1 LTWPLCG
8 SIRAVAMRQIN
19 PWMVS
24 AARYGLRGGHF
35 DPTPGAPP
43 FVSGQARARAS
54 GQGCIAGSP
63 QAMLLD
69 HVRCRRLPGGPFGSP
84 APRGGHT
91 GQIPAGRNALYLSY
105 SPPFEALAQGVRRAP
120 AKALK
125 ELNSG
130 DVERLDCVSPLIMRA
145 FDIAMILAVLL
156 LLVLFGFAI
165 WHSGTLP
172 SSLPPNPA
180 RSPLAHDPSACR
192 CDEG

>member
-1 LTWPLCG
+1 
-8 SIRAVAMRQIN
+8 MRQIN

-130 DVERLDCVSPLIMRA
+130 DVERLDCVSPLIMR
-145 FDIAMILAVLL
+145 IRY
-156 LLVLFGFAI
+156 
-165 WHSGTLP
+165 S
-172 SSLPPNPA
+172 
-180 RSPLAHDPSACR
+180 HDPRRVIALGSVRVRHLALRNFTLLAPTQSCAIPF
-192 CDEG
+192 GS